1 MSERMIRVKDI
12 ELCTES
18 FGNPAHPAVLL
29 IMGATAS
36 MLWWDENFC
45 RLLAEKGFFVIR
57 YDNRDTGCSAS
68 YEPGR
73 PGYTFEDMADDAI
86 AVLDAY
92 GVKKAHFAGMS
103 MGGML
108 VQIIALR
115 HPDRVQSISLVST
128 MYFGPGWE
136 ELPPMEAKVEA
147 FFNSMGEMD
156 WYDPQT
162 LLRNAV
168 DKWRILAGSK
178 HPFDEERVTALA
190 ERDIGRALNYSS
202 SFNHSY
208 VTGGE
213 SYLGRYGEI
222 QTPALVIHGTE
233 DPIIPYVHGKALRDS
248 IPGAELLTLEGIGHE
263 LPWAEWPAIIGGIA
277 KYAAL

>member
-36 MLWWDENFC
+36 MVWWEENFC

-57 YDNRDTGCSAS
+57 YDNRDTGRSAS

-103 MGGML
+103 MGGLL

-115 HPDRVQSISLVST
+115 HPDRVQGISLVCT

-136 ELPPMEAKVEA
+136 ELPQMESKVED
-147 FFNSMGEMD
+147 FFNSMGETD
-156 WYDPQT
+156 WSDPQT

-178 HPFDEERVTALA
+178 HPFDEERITALA

-233 DPIIPYVHGKALRDS
+233 DPIIPYAHGEALRDS

-263 LPWAEWPAIIGGIA
+263 LPEAEWPAIIGGIA

>member
-12 ELCTES
+12 ELCTDS

-36 MLWWDENFC
+36 MLWWEEDFC

-57 YDNRDTGCSAS
+57 YDNRDTGRSVS

-92 GVKKAHFAGMS
+92 GVKKAHFTGMS

-115 HPDRVQSISLVST
+115 HPDRVQGITLVST

-136 ELPPMEAKVEA
+136 ELPQMEAKVEA

-156 WYDPQT
+156 WSDPQT

-168 DKWRILAGSK
+168 DKWRILAESK

-190 ERDIGRALNYSS
+190 ERDIERALNYSS

-222 QTPALVIHGTE
+222 QTPALVIHGTK
-233 DPIIPYVHGKALRDS
+233 DPIIPYEHGEALRDS

-263 LPWAEWPAIIGGIA
+263 LPRAEWPAIIGGIA

>member
-36 MLWWDENFC
+36 MLWWEEDFC

-57 YDNRDTGCSAS
+57 YDNRDTGRSAS

-103 MGGML
+103 MGGMV

-136 ELPPMEAKVEA
+136 ELPQMEAKVEA

-156 WYDPQT
+156 WSDPQT

-178 HPFDEERVTALA
+178 HPLDEERVTALA
-190 ERDIGRALNYSS
+190 ERDIGRTLNYAS

-213 SYLGRYGEI
+213 AYLGRYGEI

-233 DPIIPYVHGKALRDS
+233 DPIIPYVHGEALRDS

-263 LPWAEWPAIIGGIA
+263 LPRAEWPAIIGGIA